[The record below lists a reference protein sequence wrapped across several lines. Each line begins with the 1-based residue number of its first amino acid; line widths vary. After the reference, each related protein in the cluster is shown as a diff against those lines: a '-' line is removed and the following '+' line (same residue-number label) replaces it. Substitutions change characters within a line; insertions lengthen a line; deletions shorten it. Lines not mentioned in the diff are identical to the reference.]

1 MSKFESY
8 DSYAETHRV
17 DLKRQHKEKQMGR
30 PLNKK
35 YFGQTN
41 IDATGEGVGGEGVA
55 TVTIAAPIAASMNT
69 GATAV
74 FSAPQIPGGET
85 ATGTVTIDGAGDIAA
100 IIITNAGSGYTSV
113 PTITV
118 TDTPAGGGE
127 STTLTSGAGG
137 VTIALTSGASARQ
150 NSITITA
157 YIPASGA
164 AGYISGTG
172 GSSAVTGDIVRQVG
186 SNKYVVE
193 TAQGIGRVTLVTAA
207 PGEGE
212 ARIAATDSAGE
223 TYWVTKLTA
232 HRARL
237 TQNSGGV
244 GSLYATGDT
253 APWDFAP
260 ASGSVVQIA
269 NR

>member
-1 MSKFESY
+1 
-8 DSYAETHRV
+8 
-17 DLKRQHKEKQMGR
+17 MGR

-41 IDATGEGVGGEGVA
+41 IASTGEGTGGEGVA
-55 TVTIAAPIAASMNT
+55 SVTIAAPIAASMNN

-100 IIITNAGSGYTSV
+100 IIITNAGSGYTAA

-118 TDTPAGGGE
+118 TDTVAGGGE
-127 STTLTSGAGG
+127 TATLTSGAGG

-150 NSITITA
+150 NSITVTA

-164 AGYISGTG
+164 AGYISGAG
-172 GSSAVTGDIVRQVG
+172 GSSAVTGDIIRQVG
-186 SNKYVVE
+186 SNKYVVQ
-193 TAQGIGRVTLVTAA
+193 TAQGIGRVTLVTGAPAA
-207 PGEGE
+207 GE

-232 HRARL
+232 HRVGL
-237 TQNSGGV
+237 TQNSAGV

-253 APWDFAP
+253 APWSFDP
-260 ASGSVVQIA
+260 AAALVVQVA